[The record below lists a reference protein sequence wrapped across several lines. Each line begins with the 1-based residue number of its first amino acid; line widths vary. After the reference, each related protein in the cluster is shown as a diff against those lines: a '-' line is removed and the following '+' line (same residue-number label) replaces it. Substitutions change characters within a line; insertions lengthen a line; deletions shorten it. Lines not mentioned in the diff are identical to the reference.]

1 MKSCTFLYQ
10 YQFVCTEIWAFYIFI
25 QNNLSYTEQAQTII
39 SSNLGRK
46 FSHNLRDR
54 LKINVLLNNIRVF
67 NDCIVVYFYQTLSW
81 TWM

>member
-1 MKSCTFLYQ
+1 MKFEHFIFLYKIIL
-10 YQFVCTEIWAFYIFI
+10 C
-25 QNNLSYTEQAQTII
+25 YTEQAQTII

-67 NDCIVVYFYQTLSW
+67 NDCQLFIFNRRLAGLECSGNTFEAQTGA
-81 TWM
+81 